1 MVTRPGKVVIVGG
14 SSAGLATAEAL
25 RRQGYEGRLTL
36 LDAER
41 HLPYDLPPLS
51 KQVLTGA
58 WEPSRT
64 QLRSQEHLASLEA
77 EFIRAEP
84 AVICDAVERAVTTAT
99 GCVVRGDAL
108 VIATGL
114 RPRILPDQEE
124 LAGVHVMRT
133 LDDALAL
140 RCDLAAGR
148 RLVVVG
154 EGVLGAEI
162 AASARAMGVEV
173 TLAGFGS
180 VLLGSQVGGRV
191 GGFLTRL
198 HTERGVDLRLG
209 VAVEALAGSGGRVCG
224 VRLASGEVLR
234 ADTVVVAIG
243 ARPATEWLEG
253 SGLALGDGVE
263 CDAYCRAAPG
273 VYAVGDAASWYHEGL
288 GRRLRLENRTNAT
301 EQAQAVAANL
311 LGAERPYTPTPYFWT
326 DQYDANLQVH
336 GLPTPAA
343 ETHIAEGDPAQG
355 RFVAVYRENGEVTG
369 VLGWNMP
376 KQARLLRQ
384 KHLVAPRNGELET
397 TVRSAP

>member
-1 MVTRPGKVVIVGG
+1 MTRPGKVVIVGG

-25 RRQGYEGRLTL
+25 RRQGYEGKLTL

-41 HLPYDLPPLS
+41 HLPYDRPPLS

-64 QLRSQEHLASLEA
+64 QLRSQEHLAALEA

-84 AVICDAVERAVTTAT
+84 AVLCDVEERAVTTAT
-99 GCVVRGDAL
+99 GRVVRGDAL

-114 RPRILPDQEE
+114 RPRIVPGQEE
-124 LAGVHVMRT
+124 LAGVHVLRT

-140 RCDLAAGR
+140 RRDLVAGR

-180 VLLGSQVGGRV
+180 ALLGSQVGGRV
-191 GGFLTRL
+191 GGFLARL
-198 HTERGVDLRLG
+198 HTERGVDLCLG
-209 VAVEALAGSGGRVCG
+209 AAVEALAADSGGRVCG

-243 ARPATEWLEG
+243 AQPATEWLEG

-273 VYAVGDAASWYHEGL
+273 VHAVGDVASWHHEGL
-288 GRRLRLENRTNAT
+288 DRRLRLENRTNAT

-326 DQYDANLQVH
+326 DQYDAKLQVH
-336 GLPTPAA
+336 GLPTPDA

-384 KHLVAPRNGELET
+384 EHLVTPQRGQPAT
-397 TVRSAP
+397 TVPSAP

>member
-1 MVTRPGKVVIVGG
+1 MTRPGKVVIVGG

-25 RRQGYEGRLTL
+25 RRQGYEGALTV

-41 HLPYDLPPLS
+41 HLPYDRPPLS

-64 QLRSQEHLASLEA
+64 QLRSQQQLASLDA
-77 EFIRAEP
+77 EFLRAAP
-84 AVICDAVERAVTTAT
+84 AVICDAGERAVTTAT
-99 GCVVRGDAL
+99 GRVVRGDAL

-114 RPRILPDQEE
+114 RPRTLPDQDE
-124 LAGVHVMRT
+124 LAGVHVLRT
-133 LDDALAL
+133 FDDAVAL
-140 RCDLAAGR
+140 RRDLAAGR

-162 AASARAMGVEV
+162 AASARGMGVEV

-180 VLLGSQVGGRV
+180 VLMGTQIGAMMGGL
-191 GGFLTRL
+191 LTRL

-209 VAVEALAGSGGRVCG
+209 VAVEALAASGGGRVCG
-224 VRLASGEVLR
+224 VRLSSGELLP
-234 ADTVVVAIG
+234 ADVVVVAIG

-253 SGLALGDGVE
+253 SGLTLGDGVE

-273 VYAVGDAASWYHEGL
+273 VYAVGDAASWHHEGL

-301 EQAQAVAANL
+301 EQAQTVAANL

-326 DQYDANLQVH
+326 DQYDAKLQVH
-336 GLPTPAA
+336 GLPAPAA

-355 RFVAVYRENGEVTG
+355 RFVAVYRENGGVTG

-384 KHLVAPRNGELET
+384 KHLATPRGGKPAA

>member
-1 MVTRPGKVVIVGG
+1 MTRPGKVVIVGG

-41 HLPYDLPPLS
+41 HLPYDRPPLS

-64 QLRSQEHLASLEA
+64 QLRSPEHLASLEA

-84 AVICDAVERAVTTAT
+84 AVMCDAAERAVTTAT
-99 GCVVRGDAL
+99 GRVVRGDAL

-114 RPRILPDQEE
+114 RPRMLPGQEE

-140 RCDLAAGR
+140 RGDLAAGR

-162 AASARAMGVEV
+162 AASARGMGVEV

-180 VLLGSQVGGRV
+180 VLLGSQVGDRV
-191 GGFLTRL
+191 GGFLRRL

-209 VAVEALAGSGGRVCG
+209 AAVEALAGSGGRVCG

-263 CDAYCRAAPG
+263 CDACCRAAPG
-273 VYAVGDAASWYHEGL
+273 VYAVGDAASWHHEGL
-288 GRRLRLENRTNAT
+288 NRRLRLENRTNAT

-326 DQYDANLQVH
+326 DQYDAKLQVH

-369 VLGWNMP
+369 VLGWNKP
-376 KQARLLRQ
+376 KQSRLLRQ
-384 KHLVAPRNGELET
+384 KHLDAPRNGELAT

>member
-1 MVTRPGKVVIVGG
+1 MTRPGKVVIVGG

-25 RRQGYEGRLTL
+25 RRQGYEGALTL

-41 HLPYDLPPLS
+41 HLPYDRPPLS

-58 WEPSRT
+58 WDPSRT
-64 QLRSQEHLASLEA
+64 QLRSQEQLTSLDA

-84 AVICDAVERAVTTAT
+84 AVVCDAEERAVTTAT
-99 GCVVRGDAL
+99 GRVVRGDAL

-114 RPRILPDQEE
+114 RPRTLPDQDE
-124 LAGVHVMRT
+124 LAGVHVLRT
-133 LDDALAL
+133 LDDAVTL
-140 RCDLAAGR
+140 RRDLAAGR

-162 AASARAMGVEV
+162 AASARGMGMEV

-180 VLLGSQVGGRV
+180 VLMGTQIGAMTGGL
-191 GGFLTRL
+191 LTRL

-209 VAVEALAGSGGRVCG
+209 VAVEALAASGGRVCG
-224 VRLASGEVLR
+224 VRLASGEMLP
-234 ADTVVVAIG
+234 ADAVVVAIG
-243 ARPATEWLEG
+243 ARPATEWLED
-253 SGLALGDGVE
+253 SGLTVGDGVE
-263 CDAYCRAAPG
+263 CDAHCRAAPG
-273 VYAVGDAASWYHEGL
+273 VYAVGDAASWHHEGL

-301 EQAQAVAANL
+301 EQAQTVAANL

-326 DQYDANLQVH
+326 DQYDAKLQVH

-343 ETHIAEGDPAQG
+343 ETHIAEGDPSQG
-355 RFVAVYRENGEVTG
+355 RFVAVYQENGGVTG

-384 KHLVAPRNGELET
+384 KHLASPRHGQSAA

>member
-1 MVTRPGKVVIVGG
+1 MTRPGKVVIVGG

>member
-326 DQYDANLQVH
+326 DQYDAKLQVH

-355 RFVAVYRENGEVTG
+355 RFVAVYRENGKVTG

>member
-1 MVTRPGKVVIVGG
+1 MTRPGKVVIVGG

-41 HLPYDLPPLS
+41 HLPYDRPPLS

-77 EFIRAEP
+77 EFIRTEP
-84 AVICDAVERAVTTAT
+84 AVMCDAVERAVTTAT
-99 GCVVRGDAL
+99 GRVVRGDAL

-124 LAGVHVMRT
+124 LAGVHVLRT

-162 AASARAMGVEV
+162 AASARGMGVEV

-180 VLLGSQVGGRV
+180 VLLGSQVGGTV
-191 GGFLTRL
+191 GGFLSRL
-198 HTERGVDLRLG
+198 HTERGADLRLG

-288 GRRLRLENRTNAT
+288 DRRLRLENRTNAT

-326 DQYDANLQVH
+326 DQYDAKLQVH
-336 GLPTPAA
+336 GLPTLAA
-343 ETHIAEGDPAQG
+343 ETHIAEGDPDRG

-384 KHLVAPRNGELET
+384 KHLTAPRNGQPAT

>member
-1 MVTRPGKVVIVGG
+1 MTRPDKVVIVGG

-41 HLPYDLPPLS
+41 HLPYDRPPLS
-51 KQVLTGA
+51 KQLLTGA

-84 AVICDAVERAVTTAT
+84 VVMCDAAERAVTTAT
-99 GCVVRGDAL
+99 GRVVRGDAL

-114 RPRILPDQEE
+114 RPRTLPDQEE

-140 RCDLAAGR
+140 RRDLAAGR

-162 AASARAMGVEV
+162 AASARGMGVEV
-173 TLAGFGS
+173 TVAGFGS

-198 HTERGVDLRLG
+198 HTERGTALRLG
-209 VAVEALAGSGGRVCG
+209 VPVEALAGSGGRVCG

-273 VYAVGDAASWYHEGL
+273 VFAVGDTASWHHEVL

-326 DQYDANLQVH
+326 DQYDAKLQVH

-343 ETHIAEGDPAQG
+343 ETHIAEGDPARG

-384 KHLVAPRNGELET
+384 KHLAPRSGQPAT
-397 TVRSAP
+397 AVRSAP

>member
-1 MVTRPGKVVIVGG
+1 MVSHPGKVVIVGG

-25 RRQGYEGRLTL
+25 RRQGYEGALTL

-41 HLPYDLPPLS
+41 HLPYDRPPLS

-58 WEPSRT
+58 WDPSRT
-64 QLRSQEHLASLEA
+64 QLRSPEHLASLDA

-84 AVICDAVERAVTTAT
+84 AVMCDAGERAVTTDT
-99 GCVVRGDAL
+99 GRVVRGDAL

-114 RPRILPDQEE
+114 RPRTLPDQDE
-124 LAGVHVMRT
+124 LAGIHVLRT
-133 LDDALAL
+133 LDDAVAL
-140 RCDLAAGR
+140 RRDLAAGR

-162 AASARAMGVEV
+162 AASARGMGVEV

-180 VLLGSQVGGRV
+180 VLLGSQVGGMV
-191 GGFLTRL
+191 GDLLTRL

-209 VAVEALAGSGGRVCG
+209 VAVEALAEGGGRVCG
-224 VRLASGEVLR
+224 VRLVSGEVLP
-234 ADTVVVAIG
+234 ADAVVLAIG
-243 ARPATEWLEG
+243 ARPVTEWLEG
-253 SGLALGDGVE
+253 SGLTLGDGVE

-273 VYAVGDAASWYHEGL
+273 VYAVGDAASWHHERL

-301 EQAQAVAANL
+301 EQAQTVAANL
-311 LGAERPYTPTPYFWT
+311 LGAERPYIPTPYFWT
-326 DQYDANLQVH
+326 DQYDAKLQVH

-343 ETHIAEGDPAQG
+343 EARIAEGDPSQG
-355 RFVAVYRENGEVTG
+355 RFVAVYREHGGVTG

-384 KHLVAPRNGELET
+384 KHLAAPRVGQPAA

>member
-1 MVTRPGKVVIVGG
+1 MTRPGKVVIVGG

-41 HLPYDLPPLS
+41 HLPYDRPPLS

-64 QLRSQEHLASLEA
+64 QLRSQEHLASLEV

-84 AVICDAVERAVTTAT
+84 AVMCDAAERAVTTAT
-99 GCVVRGDAL
+99 GRVVRGDAL
-108 VIATGL
+108 VIATGV

-140 RCDLAAGR
+140 RCDLAPGR

-162 AASARAMGVEV
+162 AASARGMGVEV

-198 HTERGVDLRLG
+198 HTERGADLRLG

-273 VYAVGDAASWYHEGL
+273 VYAVGDAASWHHEGL
-288 GRRLRLENRTNAT
+288 DRRLRLENRTNAT

-326 DQYDANLQVH
+326 DQYDAKLQVH

-343 ETHIAEGDPAQG
+343 ETHIAEGDPDRG

-384 KHLVAPRNGELET
+384 RHLVAPRNGQPAT

>member
-1 MVTRPGKVVIVGG
+1 MTRPGKVVIVGG

-41 HLPYDLPPLS
+41 HLPYDRPPLS

-84 AVICDAVERAVTTAT
+84 AVMCDAVERAVTTAT
-99 GCVVRGDAL
+99 GRVVRGDAL

-140 RCDLAAGR
+140 RSDLAAGR

-162 AASARAMGVEV
+162 AASARGMGVEV

-198 HTERGVDLRLG
+198 HTERGTDLRLG
-209 VAVEALAGSGGRVCG
+209 VAVEALTGSGGRVCG

-273 VYAVGDAASWYHEGL
+273 VYAVGDTASWHHEGL
-288 GRRLRLENRTNAT
+288 DRRLRLENRTNAT

-326 DQYDANLQVH
+326 DQHDAKLQVH

-384 KHLVAPRNGELET
+384 KHLVGPRNGQPTT